1 MANGIKIANTLSEI
15 DTECFIPHQEILDLL
30 EETRNPDPAEV
41 RDILAKA
48 MNKERLLPRETA
60 TLLNTEDPELVEEIF
75 QTAKKLKQQVYGN
88 RIVLFAPL
96 YVGNECINGCLYCGF
111 RMENKELIR
120 KTLTDEELEQELYAL
135 TSRGHKRLI
144 VVFGNT
150 PCIHPNTLQV

>member
-1 MANGIKIANTLSEI
+1 
-15 DTECFIPHQEILDLL
+15 
-30 EETRNPDPAEV
+30 
-41 RDILAKA
+41 

-96 YVGNECINGCLYCGF
+96 YVGNECINGCLYCSF
-111 RMENKELIR
+111 RVENKELIR

-144 VVFGNT
+144 VVFGNI

>member
-1 MANGIKIANTLSEI
+1 MFHSASRNLRSA
-15 DTECFIPHQEILDLL
+15 

-96 YVGNECINGCLYCGF
+96 
-111 RMENKELIR
+111 MW
-120 KTLTDEELEQELYAL
+120 A
-135 TSRGHKRLI
+135 TSASTGACTAVSVWRTR
-144 VVFGNT
+144 N
-150 PCIHPNTLQV
+150 